1 MERRRR
7 SLPLIAAAA
16 AFLVV
21 AAMPYPGEAATPL
34 RKDYYDKSCS
44 NLEAIVREEV
54 ARKINETVVTIPA
67 TLRLVFHD
75 CMVGVSSSSALPG
88 SQHPDS

>member
-1 MERRRR
+1 MV
-7 SLPLIAAAA
+7 
-16 AFLVV
+16 VV
-21 AAMPYPGEAATPL
+21 ATAMPYPGEAATPPL
-34 RKDYYDKSCS
+34 RKDYYDKSCR

-75 CMVGVSSSSALPG
+75 CMVGVSSSSSPPG
-88 SQHPDS
+88 SQRPDS